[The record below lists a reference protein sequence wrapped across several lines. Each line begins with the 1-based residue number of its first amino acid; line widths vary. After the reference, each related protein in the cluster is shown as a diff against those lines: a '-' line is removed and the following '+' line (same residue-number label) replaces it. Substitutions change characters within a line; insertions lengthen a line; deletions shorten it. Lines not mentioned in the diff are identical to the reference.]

1 MEKIENKQLYV
12 IILFIDYS
20 KIDRKSRQI
29 EKVYRL
35 KKIRND
41 R

>member
-1 MEKIENKQLYV
+1 MEKIENKQLYF

-20 KIDRKSRQI
+20 KIDRK
-29 EKVYRL
+29 VDRL
-35 KKIRND
+35 KNIKND

>member
-1 MEKIENKQLYV
+1 MEKIENKQLYF

-29 EKVYRL
+29 EKH
-35 KKIRND
+35 KK
-41 R
+41 